1 MCVLQGGLPDHL
13 KRRVA
18 SANVMQPHSGANV
31 SMRGGRGGGM
41 TGLPRGA
48 MTQRNTVM
56 AVPRMHNPALA
67 GMRAIASMLPQRLA
81 MAGPA
86 NDTEEVVEEEEI
98 DSELD
103 DDDSN
108 ASDDGAD
115 IGPPTAGRGG
125 ATVRPPLVANKT
137 VGGAQQFYP
146 RATAGGVR
154 PPVVLAQTVPRPMVA
169 SVMTRAPRMQQMS
182 RPVIVSQPVIQQRA
196 AAVSAPVMRLPQSH
210 VPQQRMP
217 PAASHYQQQYAAMA
231 SQSHR
236 PAPASKATPTAA
248 NGPHASHGGTQW
260 ADDVDTDEGE
270 DGEEDADDDGQ

>member
-1 MCVLQGGLPDHL
+1 
-13 KRRVA
+13 
-18 SANVMQPHSGANV
+18 
-31 SMRGGRGGGM
+31 M

-56 AVPRMHNPALA
+56 AVPRMHNPSLA

-81 MAGPA
+81 MAGAA

-103 DDDSN
+103 DYDSN

-125 ATVRPPLVANKT
+125 ATVRPPVVANKT
-137 VGGAQQFYP
+137 VGAQQFFP
-146 RATAGGVR
+146 RATPGGVR

-169 SVMTRAPRMQQMS
+169 SVMTRAPRVQQMS

-210 VPQQRMP
+210 VAQQRMP

-248 NGPHASHGGTQW
+248 NGPHGGTQW